1 MAAPT
6 TIRSLTASPLDIA
19 LTTPFGIAS
28 GAQEVARNLLVH
40 VELADGTRG
49 YGEAAPF
56 PAVNGETQELARAA
70 VEAAQNVVEGADA
83 REWRRLAA
91 TVRRAIGRVGSAQCA
106 IETALLDALTRQAHM
121 PLWAFFG
128 GAGTRLDTDMT
139 VTTGTV
145 DEARAAASAILER
158 GISTIKVKIGG
169 GDIAGDIARV
179 AAIHAAAPDSPLL
192 LDGNCGFDA
201 DGALQLLA
209 ALKGQGI
216 AVALFEQPVPRDDY
230 DGMRQVAQWGGVPV
244 AADESASSAADVLRL
259 LQERACH
266 VVNIKLMKCGIVEA
280 LDIAAVCRVSRL
292 RLMIG
297 GMVES
302 KLAMTTSA
310 CFAAGLGG
318 FEFVDLDTPMFMADD
333 VFEGGWEQRGST
345 LELRGIAAGHGVN
358 PISPANAP
366 SIAR

>member
-6 TIRSLTASPLDIA
+6 TIRSLSARLLDIP
-19 LTTPFGIAS
+19 LTTPFGIATGS
-28 GAQEVARNLLVH
+28 QQVARNVIVQ

-56 PAVNGETQELARAA
+56 PAVNGETQEMARAA
-70 VEAAQNVVEGADA
+70 VEAAQATLEGADA

-91 TVRRAIGRVGSAQCA
+91 AIRQAIGRVGSAQCA
-106 IETALLDALTRQAHM
+106 IETAILDALTRQARM

-128 GAGTRLDTDMT
+128 GASTRLDTDMT
-139 VTTGTV
+139 VTTGSV
-145 DEARAAASAILER
+145 DEARTAARDILAR

-169 GDIAGDIARV
+169 SDIAGDIARI
-179 AAIHAAAPDSPLL
+179 AAICAVAPASPLL
-192 LDGNCGFDA
+192 LDGNCGYSA
-201 DGALQLLA
+201 DDALQLLA
-209 ALKGQGI
+209 ALKAQGI

-230 DGMRQVAQWGGVPV
+230 DGMRQVSQWGGVPV
-244 AADESASSAADVLRL
+244 AADESAASAADVLRL
-259 LQERACH
+259 IQERACH
-266 VVNIKLMKCGIVEA
+266 AVNIKLMKCGIVEA
-280 LDIAAVCRVSRL
+280 LDIAALCRAARL

-297 GMVES
+297 GMVEG

-318 FEFVDLDTPMFMADD
+318 FEFVDLDTPMFMAAD

-345 LELRGIAAGHGVN
+345 LDLSGIAAGHGVT
-358 PISPANAP
+358 PA
-366 SIAR
+366 